1 MNLVSEI
8 VKHNDNGN
16 IRFNVV
22 VAYEAIKT
30 KEFVELSRIV
40 LRVSLPRLL
49 NSGVPWTTQRS
60 PARWVVGTQ
69 KNVKDAC
76 YRNIVGPTS
85 RTHTRDNMWLSGRK
99 RTTNRSTTATTSTGV
114 VVVVVVVVVRSVART
129 RRDILRFVRDLYNC
143 TVCLGQG
150 AGRHVYSILS
160 ISDRCTPFRLHE
172 FSRAPSGDSQ
182 AATCLS
188 SCLDRYRGASR

>member
-49 NSGVPWTTQRS
+49 NSGVP
-60 PARWVVGTQ
+60 
-69 KNVKDAC
+69 
-76 YRNIVGPTS
+76 
-85 RTHTRDNMWLSGRK
+85 
-99 RTTNRSTTATTSTGV
+99 
-114 VVVVVVVVVRSVART
+114 
-129 RRDILRFVRDLYNC
+129 
-143 TVCLGQG
+143 
-150 AGRHVYSILS
+150 
-160 ISDRCTPFRLHE
+160 
-172 FSRAPSGDSQ
+172 
-182 AATCLS
+182 
-188 SCLDRYRGASR
+188 